1 MSTDL
6 EFDYVIVGGRRFF
19 ENRSAILRVGLVA
32 HARNSLRSV
41 GLRYLLWKGT
51 QSLTALFWRLRLVME
66 YDA

>member
-32 HARNSLRSV
+32 HARDSLRSV

-51 QSLTALFWRLRLVME
+51 QSLTAPVGRLSMVMT